1 MPRRPLHEM
10 MDPIEGTMRM
20 GGNSHSGTLPTTIL
34 IVDDMPENIGVLG
47 ELLRDA
53 GYDVR
58 AANSGAIALRYALLQ
73 PQPSL
78 ILLDIMMPEMDGHE
92 VLRQLKEGALTRNIP
107 VIFLTAL
114 DDPHSLARGLSEGA
128 ADYIPKPIQPEVV
141 LARVAT
147 QLEVYRARE
156 WLRNQNAFLEAEVDR
171 RLAEARRIQ
180 DEAERTE
187 AKLNHQRELILSSA
201 AEGIFGMD
209 ADGVI
214 NFANPAA
221 EALLGYDP
229 GGLAGRSDRELFH
242 DQDADSGLRQGDRLP
257 THGGNGRGM
266 AIRSREEVFRRKDGT
281 SITLEFTSTP
291 VFEEGGVAGAVVTLQ
306 DISERKR
313 YMAQLERKS
322 NYDDLTGLPNRN
334 LLNDRLQRS
343 IEQPRDGDMQL
354 AVMVLNLDRF
364 KSLNDSL
371 GHSAGDHVLQIVAKR
386 LGMLTRKGDTLARL
400 DGDEFV
406 LVAEAPE
413 AELAT
418 LLAQPILDRL
428 APHFSFADRE
438 FFLSGSI
445 GIALFPKDGEDS
457 DTLVRNATAAM
468 LRAKAAGGNRMNFY
482 APEMNARSLQRLDM
496 ENGLR
501 RALDT
506 NELVVHYQ
514 PQLSLR
520 TGEIIGAEALVRW
533 QHPEKGL
540 IMPGQFIALAEECG
554 LILPLG
560 EWVLRTA
567 CAQNKAWQ
575 DAGLPPIT
583 VAVNMSAR
591 QFAAQDVVKLAAAT
605 LAETGLN
612 PAYLELELTES
623 AVMADAD
630 AFIKTTEQL
639 KGLSITLSIDDFG
652 TGFSSLSY
660 LKRFAIDRL
669 KVDQSFVRDVTQ
681 DTNSAAIAL
690 AIISLAHSLK
700 LSAIAEGVETEAQL
714 NYLRRH
720 NCDEM
725 QGYYFSRPVAAG
737 EFEAM
742 LRERRRLVLPMAD
755 QVPSRTLLLI
765 DDEPAILSSLKR
777 LLRREG
783 YTILTAESGTA
794 GLDLLASTDVGVVI
808 SDARMPEMSGGEFLG
823 RVREMYPDILRIMLS
838 GYTDLKAVTTAV
850 NSGELFSFLTK
861 PWDDAELIETVR
873 DAFRHHE
880 RRIRLHRPEPAGSP
894 NSTNCNTDPKAPGD
908 DR

>member
-1 MPRRPLHEM
+1 MLM
-10 MDPIEGTMRM
+10 N
-20 GGNSHSGTLPTTIL
+20 GNSTSGTLPTTVL

-58 AANSGAIALRYALLQ
+58 AANSGPIALRYAALP

-78 ILLDIMMPEMDGHE
+78 ILLDIMMPEMDGFE
-92 VLRQLKEGALTRNIP
+92 VLRRLGESELTRNIP

-114 DDPHSLARGLSEGA
+114 DEPQSVARGLRQGA

-156 WLRNQNAFLEAEVDR
+156 WLRNQNAFLEAEVAR
-171 RLAEARRIQ
+171 RLAETRRIQ

-187 AKLNHQRELILSSA
+187 AKLNHQRELILHSA
-201 AEGIFGMD
+201 AEGIFGID
-209 ADGVI
+209 AAGVI
-214 NFANPAA
+214 TFANPAA
-221 EALLGYDP
+221 EGLLGYEP
-229 GGLAGRSDRELFH
+229 GELPGHDAMEVFPAEGPEREQRRS
-242 DQDADSGLRQGDRLP
+242 DRLP
-257 THGGNGRGM
+257 THTVDGSGIP
-266 AIRSREEVFRRKDGT
+266 IRNHEEVFRRRDG
-281 SITLEFTSTP
+281 SPVTLEFTSTP
-291 VFEEGGVAGAVVTLQ
+291 VFEEGRPAGAVVTLQ

-322 NYDDLTGLPNRN
+322 NFDDLTGLPNRN

-343 IEQPRDGDMQL
+343 IEQPRDEAMQL

-364 KSLNDSL
+364 KPLNDSL

-386 LGMLTRKGDTLARL
+386 LGTHIRKGDTLARL

-406 LVAEAPE
+406 LVAESPE

-418 LLAQPILDRL
+418 LLAQPILESL
-428 APHFSFADRE
+428 EPPFSFADRE

-468 LRAKAAGGNRMNFY
+468 LRAKAAGGNRFNFY

-605 LAETGLN
+605 LAATGLD
-612 PAYLELELTES
+612 PGYLELELTES

-669 KVDQSFVRDVTQ
+669 KVDQSFVRDIVS
-681 DTNSAAIAL
+681 DVNSAAIAQ

-714 NYLRRH
+714 DFLRRR

-725 QGYYFSRPVAAG
+725 QGFYFSKPVTAV
-737 EFEAM
+737 EFEKM
-742 LRERRRLVLPMAD
+742 LFDRRKIEFSTVEQL
-755 QVPSRTLLLI
+755 PSRTLLLV
-765 DDEPAILSSLKR
+765 DDEPGILSSLKR
-777 LLRREG
+777 LFRREG
-783 YTILTAESGTA
+783 YRILAADNGMT
-794 GLDLLASTDVGVVI
+794 GLELLASNEVGVVI
-808 SDARMPEMSGGEFLG
+808 SDARMPEMNGGEFLG
-823 RVREMYPDILRIMLS
+823 RVREMYPNVLRIMLS

-850 NSGELFSFLTK
+850 NRGELFSFLTK
-861 PWDDAELIETVR
+861 PWDDAELVETVR
-873 DAFRHHE
+873 DAFRHFE
-880 RRIRLHRPEPAGSP
+880 RRTGGRRSGEDALREGTTGAHIAEIAG
-894 NSTNCNTDPKAPGD
+894 DG
-908 DR
+908 R